1 MICGALRREVKGIPE
16 WLVANGINMGR
27 WTRIFGVNCLAD
39 THDCQLFMA
48 NKYAEICSGPFADPK
63 VTLHVFEVTEI
74 T

>member
-1 MICGALRREVKGIPE
+1 MICSALRREVKGIPE

-39 THDCQLFMA
+39 THDCRTFVGNTYVDHPEA
-48 NKYAEICSGPFADPK
+48 
-63 VTLHVFEVTEI
+63 TRHVFEVTEI